1 MPTEIVAAI
10 GEGALAYRESG
21 ILSLADGRVF
31 SACRQYRYRLSEDS
45 VVVEFADGPHIGT
58 QFLSLSFADGY
69 RVGSEWRLCLRR
81 RHLPCNLQ
89 DSGAG
94 GL

>member
-1 MPTEIVAAI
+1 MANVQPVRMDAALDEITMPTEIVAAI
-10 GEGALAYRESG
+10 GEGALAYRTS
-21 ILSLADGRVF
+21 
-31 SACRQYRYRLSEDS
+31 YRDAVPQL
-45 VVVEFADGPHIGT
+45 EF
-58 QFLSLSFADGY
+58 LADGY